1 MTVGTMKIKL
11 HLSTSTSLKDKRSV
25 LQSSMS
31 QIRNRFQVA
40 VAEVDESELWQI
52 AVIGV
57 VCVSNSNKHSSQILN
72 SVMKFVESLPL
83 EIIESQQ
90 EIISVF

>member
-1 MTVGTMKIKL
+1 MKIKL

-57 VCVSNSNKHSSQILN
+57 VWVSNSNKHSSQILD
-72 SVMKFVESLPL
+72 SVMKFVESLRL

-90 EIISVF
+90 EVISGF